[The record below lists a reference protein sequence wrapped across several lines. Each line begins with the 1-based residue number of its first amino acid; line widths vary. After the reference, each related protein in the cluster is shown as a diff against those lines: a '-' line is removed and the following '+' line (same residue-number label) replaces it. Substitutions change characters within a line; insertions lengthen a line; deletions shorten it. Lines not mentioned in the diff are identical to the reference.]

1 MLGKLLKQEFRA
13 TGRIMLPM
21 FGALLLL
28 TVLANLSMRLLDR
41 VEGGVLAVLCVLVII
56 AFTLGIFGVF
66 VMTLVLMVGR
76 FHRNLLRDEGYLMH
90 TLPVSVHGLVSS
102 KLLVSLVWILASGVL
117 VALIVLLSTFFQSGT
132 NLSELLSQIPTWD
145 ELNRLLAAEGLSLG
159 SLTVWAVE
167 FLAVAIVSLLGLCL
181 HFYAAMA
188 MGHMFNKDKVLL
200 SIVFFVAIS
209 IVLSILS
216 TSLSMGVGRR
226 YFGGLYPMTV
236 DTFAE
241 TVRFLHSLLH
251 FSLIVELLKTALLYF
266 CTTFSL
272 KRGLNLG

>member
-13 TGRIMLPM
+13 TGRIVLPT

-28 TVLANLSMRLLDR
+28 TVLANLSMRLLDH

-56 AFTLGIFGVF
+56 AFVLGIFGVF

-76 FHRNLLRDEGYLMH
+76 FYRNLLREEGYLMH
-90 TLPVSVHGLVSS
+90 TLPVSVHGLVSA
-102 KLLVSLVWILASGVL
+102 KLVVSLVWFLVSGLL
-117 VALIVLLSTFFQSGT
+117 VGLIVLLSTLFQSGT
-132 NLSELLSQIPTWD
+132 NLSELFAKLPSWA
-145 ELNRLLAAEGLSLG
+145 ELNELLAAEGLSLG
-159 SLTVWAVE
+159 SLSVWAVE
-167 FLAVAIVSLLGLCL
+167 FLAVGIVSMLGLCL

-188 MGHMFNKDKVLL
+188 MGHMFSKDKVLL

-209 IVLSILS
+209 VALSVLTSSLSI
-216 TSLSMGVGRR
+216 GAGQR
-226 YFGGLYPMTV
+226 YFGNLYSMTV

-251 FSLIVELLKTALLYF
+251 FSLIVELLKAALLYF